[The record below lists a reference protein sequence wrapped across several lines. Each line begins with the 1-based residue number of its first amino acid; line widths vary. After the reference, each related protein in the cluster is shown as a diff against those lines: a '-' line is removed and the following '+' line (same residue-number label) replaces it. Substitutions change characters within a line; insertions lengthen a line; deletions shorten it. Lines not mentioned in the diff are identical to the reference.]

1 MSHITCRLTAK
12 NRDRLR
18 KPTLGNRVWA
28 TFTTSTFNIYYLTF
42 LHFLHYSTQRQVF
55 LAVIFFGCG
64 GEMSRGGRQMS
75 VDVIF
80 TRIITD
86 AGWPAPPRYWL
97 TCKCASAAA
106 AAAPYPPPSG
116 IQTFDGQGSRPQL
129 PEMRLGTTDAG
140 TLARLPRHSTGTIGN
155 FRFH

>member
-1 MSHITCRLTAK
+1 MTLHDVDYGFMSHITCRLTAK

-64 GEMSRGGRQMS
+64 GEMSRGAGRC
-75 VDVIF
+75 
-80 TRIITD
+80 
-86 AGWPAPPRYWL
+86 PL
-97 TCKCASAAA
+97 T
-106 AAAPYPPPSG
+106 
-116 IQTFDGQGSRPQL
+116 
-129 PEMRLGTTDAG
+129 
-140 TLARLPRHSTGTIGN
+140 
-155 FRFH
+155 